1 MDPLS
6 IMMHIF
12 ICLFVFVSIVHILKP
27 KQQGKRLPPGP
38 WKLPLIG
45 NIHQL
50 LGSMPHQTLA
60 SLAHKHGPLIHLK
73 TGAVSNI
80 VISSPQLAKEALKT
94 KDINFASRPAILASK
109 IMSYDST
116 NIVFSPYG
124 SYWRHLRKICV
135 TELLS
140 VNRVESFRRVREE
153 EVLNF
158 IHSIALSE
166 GSPINLSKKIFSLTY
181 GVTSRAA
188 FSGKSKD
195 LEAFMS
201 IITQVSKLSGKFTIA
216 DMYPSLKL
224 LELLSGRPKFEKL
237 HQETDRILEDII
249 TEHKERRKILD
260 DRNGEVVKD
269 LVDILLDLQE
279 NGELEFP
286 LSADNIKAIILDM
299 FSAGSETSSVTVE
312 WTMAELLKN
321 PRIMEKAKNEV
332 RQAFDGKGNVD
343 EASIHE
349 LKFLKAVIKESL
361 RLHPAV
367 PLVLRECREGCRLD
381 GYDIPIKSKVLINAG
396 AIGKDPKHWNDAD
409 MFYPERFLENSIDFK
424 GTDFR
429 YIPFGAGRRICPGIS
444 FALGNIE
451 LPIAQMLFH
460 FDWKLPNGMKPEDL
474 DMTEASGLSIR
485 RKHELFAVPIAYH
498 PLVV

>member
-1 MDPLS
+1 M
-6 IMMHIF
+6 
-12 ICLFVFVSIVHILKP
+12 LKP

-45 NIHQL
+45 NMHQL

-80 VISSPQLAKEALKT
+80 VLSSPQLAKEALKT

-116 NIVFSPYG
+116 NIVFSQYG

-140 VNRVESFRRVREE
+140 VNR
-153 EVLNF
+153 
-158 IHSIALSE
+158 
-166 GSPINLSKKIFSLTY
+166 SPINLSKKIFSLTY

-188 FSGKSKD
+188 FSGISKD
-195 LEAFMS
+195 LEAFIS

-237 HQETDRILEDII
+237 HKEADRILEDII

-260 DRNGEVVKD
+260 DSSGEEVKD

-279 NGELEFP
+279 NCELEFP
-286 LSADNIKAIILDM
+286 LSVDNIKAIILDM

-332 RQAFDGKGNVD
+332 RQAFDGRGNVD
-343 EASIHE
+343 EAGI
-349 LKFLKAVIKESL
+349 
-361 RLHPAV
+361 R
-367 PLVLRECREGCRLD
+367 
-381 GYDIPIKSKVLINAG
+381 

-451 LPIAQMLFH
+451 LPIAQLLFH

-474 DMTEASGLSIR
+474 DMTEALGLSIR
-485 RKHELFAVPIAYH
+485 RKHELFAVPVAYH
-498 PLVV
+498 PRVE